1 MKRSQDDEFFESEEG
16 AANSVCS
23 KLSPN
28 VTITQHKEP
37 TSMPVMYAHALE
49 RSIFPE
55 IECMHIA
62 DVVRE
67 PGVTL
72 LCAAPDGDPTACVGY
87 AVLQYDEQ
95 LNSTRVT
102 KLAVSPLFQKRGIGR
117 AILTEALRHAREVR
131 EATICTLHVDVSNAA
146 ARALYTSMGF
156 KQRGEVH
163 FDFYEEG
170 RHAIEMALDMVAK
183 EANDAASS
191 STPDGSSSSN
201 RSPASEATMVADM
214 ATAAVAAGMQAAA
227 AVEDGG
233 EEDVV
238 EI

>member
-1 MKRSQDDEFFESEEG
+1 M
-16 AANSVCS
+16 
-23 KLSPN
+23 
-28 VTITQHKEP
+28 
-37 TSMPVMYAHALE
+37 
-49 RSIFPE
+49 
-55 IECMHIA
+55 
-62 DVVRE
+62 
-67 PGVTL
+67 
-72 LCAAPDGDPTACVGY
+72 
-87 AVLQYDEQ
+87 
-95 LNSTRVT
+95 
-102 KLAVSPLFQKRGIGR
+102 
-117 AILTEALRHAREVR
+117 TEALRHAREVR

-227 AVEDGG
+227 AMEDGG

>member
-1 MKRSQDDEFFESEEG
+1 M
-16 AANSVCS
+16 
-23 KLSPN
+23 
-28 VTITQHKEP
+28 
-37 TSMPVMYAHALE
+37 
-49 RSIFPE
+49 
-55 IECMHIA
+55 
-62 DVVRE
+62 
-67 PGVTL
+67 
-72 LCAAPDGDPTACVGY
+72 
-87 AVLQYDEQ
+87 
-95 LNSTRVT
+95 
-102 KLAVSPLFQKRGIGR
+102 
-117 AILTEALRHAREVR
+117 TEALRHAREVR

-183 EANDAASS
+183 DEANVARWRRIRGDDGGEWRCGEQLHAGCG
-191 STPDGSSSSN
+191 GSSSSN

-227 AVEDGG
+227 TMEDGG
-233 EEDVV
+233 EEEPLRPLLRPRETRGG